1 MTNFSVLI
9 SVYDKEVPDF
19 LRQSLDSVFNQTL
32 TPNEVVIVEDGKL
45 NDGLLS
51 VINEIKAKHDII
63 KIVPIEHNGGLGN
76 ALNIGLKHCSNEII
90 ARMDSDDISK
100 PNRFEKQVAEF
111 EKDPALDVISS
122 WMEEFIHDPNE
133 TSKII
138 KKVPENNDE
147 IFKFAKNRNPIN
159 HPTAMFKK
167 SKVEECGGYQKFY
180 LFEDY
185 YLWTRMLKNGC
196 KFKNRQES
204 LLYFRTTN
212 DTYSRRGGLTYLK
225 SEIKLQLFMHKIK
238 YINTVELIENIA
250 IRSAVRLMPNNIG
263 AFFYKRLLRK
273 N

>member
-133 TSKII
+133 TSKIT

-147 IFKFAKNRNPIN
+147 I
-159 HPTAMFKK
+159 
-167 SKVEECGGYQKFY
+167 
-180 LFEDY
+180 
-185 YLWTRMLKNGC
+185 
-196 KFKNRQES
+196 
-204 LLYFRTTN
+204 
-212 DTYSRRGGLTYLK
+212 
-225 SEIKLQLFMHKIK
+225 
-238 YINTVELIENIA
+238 
-250 IRSAVRLMPNNIG
+250 
-263 AFFYKRLLRK
+263 
-273 N
+273 